1 MKLVHFCKRYFTTT
15 VVIAFNKKSNTF
27 VRQTY
32 KKELQDF
39 EEKCELIEY
48 LSSEM
53 NYGYQEPQERHIS
66 FDRNMNTFENL
77 KSNIMV

>member
-1 MKLVHFCKRYFTTT
+1 MKLVHFCKRYYTTT

-39 EEKCELIEY
+39 KEKCELIAY

-53 NYGYQEPQERHIS
+53 NNGYQEPQERHIS
-66 FDRNMNTFENL
+66 FDHNMNTFEDI